1 MPIKNKVSEE
11 GVFFYNTNKH
21 SVVPGF
27 QMKIDILRLEV
38 VLMGWLH
45 CRKGGWERIEEK
57 SKKTKNKVFFE
68 SYVETK
74 VSSVNVSAIC
84 NLAYNL

>member
-45 CRKGGWERIEEK
+45 CRKGG
-57 SKKTKNKVFFE
+57 
-68 SYVETK
+68 
-74 VSSVNVSAIC
+74 
-84 NLAYNL
+84 